1 MSNESISTNK
11 LTIGYRDPH
20 SEVRVQTDLTFSLQT
35 GEMVCMLGPNGCGK
49 STLLRTL
56 AGLQPAIEGEFRIQ
70 NSDVS
75 IQNSDVRSQT
85 SKEVALVLTER
96 LSMDNTTVHDVVAM
110 GRYPYTS
117 FLGGLTDEDERII
130 AESLEKVGF
139 KNSDV
144 RSQSSDVRNQN
155 SDVRSQSSDVRSQS
169 SDVRSQSSDVRNQS
183 SDVAKT
189 FFNAH
194 SDGEKQR
201 ILIAK
206 ALAQQ
211 TPIILLDEPTA
222 HLDLPHRILVLR
234 LLRQLAHEQGKTVLI
249 STHELDLALAL
260 SDRILL
266 MTPGKGVQLD
276 TAENLRK
283 SDAFTRAFGM
293 DIFHPLG
300 G

>member
-1 MSNESISTNK
+1 MSNVSISTNS
-11 LTIGYRDPH
+11 LTIGYRIASGTEYP
-20 SEVRVQTDLTFSLQT
+20 VQTDLNFSLLT

-56 AGLQPAIEGEFRIQ
+56 AGLQPALSGEYKIQ
-70 NSDVS
+70 NSDRPEKS
-75 IQNSDVRSQT
+75 
-85 SKEVALVLTER
+85 VALVLTER

-117 FLGGLTDEDERII
+117 FLGGLSEQDERII
-130 AESLEKVGF
+130 AESLEAVGF
-139 KNSDV
+139 DLLVLNS
-144 RSQSSDVRNQN
+144 SHSP
-155 SDVRSQSSDVRSQS
+155 
-169 SDVRSQSSDVRNQS
+169 
-183 SDVAKT
+183 
-189 FFNAH
+189 FNAH

-222 HLDLPHRILVLR
+222 HLDLPHRILILR

-266 MTPGKGVQLD
+266 MSPAGRGIQLD
-276 TAENLRK
+276 TPEALK
-283 SDAFTRAFGM
+283 KADAFTSAFGM
-293 DIFHPLG
+293 DIFSPLG
-300 G
+300 

>member
-1 MSNESISTNK
+1 M
-11 LTIGYRDPH
+11 
-20 SEVRVQTDLTFSLQT
+20 VQTDLDFSLYA

-56 AGLQPAIEGEFRIQ
+56 AGLQPALGGEYKLMANGQ
-70 NSDVS
+70 QPTAKN
-75 IQNSDVRSQT
+75 
-85 SKEVALVLTER
+85 VALVLTER

-117 FLGGLTDEDERII
+117 FLGGLTQQDEAII
-130 AESLEKVGF
+130 TEALQQVGF
-139 KNSDV
+139 DSLPGT
-144 RSQSSDVRNQN
+144 SL
-155 SDVRSQSSDVRSQS
+155 
-169 SDVRSQSSDVRNQS
+169 
-183 SDVAKT
+183 
-189 FFNAH
+189 FNAH

-234 LLRQLAHEQGKTVLI
+234 LLRRLAHEQGKTVLI

-266 MTPGKGVQLD
+266 MTPGKGIQLD
-276 TAENLRK
+276 TPDRLRQNN
-283 SDAFTRAFGM
+283 AFTDAFGM
-293 DIFHPLG
+293 DIFNPLG
-300 G
+300 

>member
-1 MSNESISTNK
+1 MSNVSISTNN
-11 LTIGYRDPH
+11 LSIGYG
-20 SEVRVQTDLTFSLQT
+20 EAVVQSDLSFSLYE

-56 AGLQPAIEGEFRIQ
+56 AALQPPLGGESRVESRKSKVESQKAI
-70 NSDVS
+70 
-75 IQNSDVRSQT
+75 
-85 SKEVALVLTER
+85 ALVLTER
-96 LSMDNTTVHDVVAM
+96 LSLENTTVHDVVAM

-117 FLGGLTDEDERII
+117 FLGGLTDEDEAII
-130 AESLEKVGF
+130 AQSLQQVGF
-139 KNSDV
+139 DQPV
-144 RSQSSDVRNQN
+144 GRSS
-155 SDVRSQSSDVRSQS
+155 
-169 SDVRSQSSDVRNQS
+169 
-183 SDVAKT
+183 
-189 FFNAH
+189 FNAH

-234 LLRQLAHEQGKTVLI
+234 LLRQLAHEQGKTILI

-266 MTPGKGVQLD
+266 MSPKAQGVQLD
-276 TAENLRK
+276 TAENLK
-283 SDAFTRAFGM
+283 KADAFTSAFGM
-293 DIFHPLG
+293 DIFNPLG
-300 G
+300 

>member
-1 MSNESISTNK
+1 MSNVSISTNN
-11 LTIGYRDPH
+11 LSIGYRFRTGASRPFG
-20 SEVRVQTDLTFSLQT
+20 EAVVQHDLSFSLYE

-56 AGLQPAIEGEFRIQ
+56 AGLQPALAGDSKVESRKSKVE
-70 NSDVS
+70 
-75 IQNSDVRSQT
+75 SQ
-85 SKEVALVLTER
+85 KAIALVLTER
-96 LSMDNTTVHDVVAM
+96 LSLENTTVHDVVAM

-117 FLGGLTDEDERII
+117 FLGGLTDEDEAII
-130 AESLEKVGF
+130 AQSLQQVGF
-139 KNSDV
+139 STPPFREGTGV
-144 RSQSSDVRNQN
+144 GSS
-155 SDVRSQSSDVRSQS
+155 
-169 SDVRSQSSDVRNQS
+169 
-183 SDVAKT
+183 

-234 LLRQLAHEQGKTVLI
+234 LLRQLAHEQGKTILI

-266 MTPGKGVQLD
+266 MSPKAQGVQLD
-276 TAENLRK
+276 TAENLK
-283 SDAFTRAFGM
+283 KADAFTSAFGM
-293 DIFHPLG
+293 NIFNPLG
-300 G
+300 

>member
-1 MSNESISTNK
+1 MSNVSISTNK
-11 LTIGYRDPH
+11 LAIGYRFRTGASQPFG
-20 SEVRVQTDLTFSLQT
+20 EAVVQRDLSFSLYE

-56 AGLQPAIEGEFRIQ
+56 AGLQPALAGEY
-70 NSDVS
+70 SAMGYGLPV
-75 IQNSDVRSQT
+75 T
-85 SKEVALVLTER
+85 GEASKNIALVLTER
-96 LSMDNTTVHDVVAM
+96 LSLENTTVHDVVAM

-117 FLGGLTDEDERII
+117 FLGGLTDEDEAII
-130 AESLEKVGF
+130 AQSLQQVGF
-139 KNSDV
+139 GLSV
-144 RSQSSDVRNQN
+144 GRS
-155 SDVRSQSSDVRSQS
+155 
-169 SDVRSQSSDVRNQS
+169 
-183 SDVAKT
+183 

-234 LLRQLAHEQGKTVLI
+234 LLRQLAHEQGKTILI

-266 MTPGKGVQLD
+266 MSPKAQGVQLD
-276 TAENLRK
+276 TAENLK
-283 SDAFTRAFGM
+283 KADAFTSAFGM
-293 DIFHPLG
+293 NIFNPLG
-300 G
+300 

>member
-1 MSNESISTNK
+1 MSNVSISTNK
-11 LTIGYRDPH
+11 LTIGYKTQRT
-20 SEVRVQTDLTFSLQT
+20 EYRVQTDLNFSLNA

-56 AGLQPAIEGEFRIQ
+56 AGLQPALSGEYTHCDTKNI
-70 NSDVS
+70 
-75 IQNSDVRSQT
+75 
-85 SKEVALVLTER
+85 ALVLTER
-96 LSMDNTTVHDVVAM
+96 LSLENTTVHDVVAM

-117 FLGGLTDEDERII
+117 FLGGLSAEDEAII
-130 AESLEKVGF
+130 EEALCSVGF
-139 KNSDV
+139 ETSKSRDLKV
-144 RSQSSDVRNQN
+144 S
-155 SDVRSQSSDVRSQS
+155 
-169 SDVRSQSSDVRNQS
+169 
-183 SDVAKT
+183 KT

-222 HLDLPHRILVLR
+222 HLDLPHRILILR
-234 LLRQLAHEQGKTVLI
+234 LLRNLAHEQGKTILI

-266 MTPGKGVQLD
+266 MTPGRGIQLD
-276 TAENLRK
+276 TADNLKK
-283 SDAFTRAFGM
+283 SDAFTSAFGM
-293 DIFHPLG
+293 DIFNPFG
-300 G
+300 

>member
-1 MSNESISTNK
+1 MSNVSISTNS
-11 LTIGYRDPH
+11 LTIGYRIASGTEYP
-20 SEVRVQTDLTFSLQT
+20 VQTDLNFSLHT

-56 AGLQPAIEGEFRIQ
+56 AGWQPALSGEYKIQ
-70 NSDVS
+70 NSDRPEKS
-75 IQNSDVRSQT
+75 
-85 SKEVALVLTER
+85 VALVLTER

-117 FLGGLTDEDERII
+117 FLGGLSEQDEEII
-130 AESLEKVGF
+130 AASLQAVGF
-139 KNSDV
+139 DLLALNS
-144 RSQSSDVRNQN
+144 SHSP
-155 SDVRSQSSDVRSQS
+155 
-169 SDVRSQSSDVRNQS
+169 
-183 SDVAKT
+183 
-189 FFNAH
+189 FNAH

-222 HLDLPHRILVLR
+222 HLDLPHRILILR

-266 MTPGKGVQLD
+266 MSPAGRGIQLD
-276 TAENLRK
+276 TPEALK
-283 SDAFTRAFGM
+283 KADAFTSAFGM
-293 DIFHPLG
+293 DIFSPLG
-300 G
+300 

>member
-1 MSNESISTNK
+1 MSNVSISTNS
-11 LTIGYRDPH
+11 LTIGYRIASGTEYP
-20 SEVRVQTDLTFSLQT
+20 VQTDLNFSLHT

-56 AGLQPAIEGEFRIQ
+56 AGLQPALSGEYKIQ
-70 NSDVS
+70 NTASRPEKS
-75 IQNSDVRSQT
+75 
-85 SKEVALVLTER
+85 VALVLTER

-117 FLGGLTDEDERII
+117 FLGGLSEQDEEII
-130 AESLEKVGF
+130 AASLQAVGF
-139 KNSDV
+139 DLGALNSTL
-144 RSQSSDVRNQN
+144 SP
-155 SDVRSQSSDVRSQS
+155 
-169 SDVRSQSSDVRNQS
+169 
-183 SDVAKT
+183 
-189 FFNAH
+189 FNAH

-222 HLDLPHRILVLR
+222 HLDLPHRILILR
-234 LLRQLAHEQGKTVLI
+234 LLRQLAHKQGKTVLI

-266 MTPGKGVQLD
+266 MSPAGRGIQLD
-276 TAENLRK
+276 TPETLKKA
-283 SDAFTRAFGM
+283 DAFTSAFGM
-293 DIFHPLG
+293 DIFSPLG
-300 G
+300 

>member
-1 MSNESISTNK
+1 
-11 LTIGYRDPH
+11 
-20 SEVRVQTDLTFSLQT
+20 
-35 GEMVCMLGPNGCGK
+35 MVCMLGPNGCGK

-56 AGLQPAIEGEFRIQ
+56 AGLQPALGGELFLSKG
-70 NSDVS
+70 SDPTE
-75 IQNSDVRSQT
+75 QQ
-85 SKEVALVLTER
+85 SKHIALVLTER
-96 LSMDNTTVHDVVAM
+96 LSMDNTTVHDVVAL
-110 GRYPYTS
+110 GRYPYSS
-117 FLGGLTDEDERII
+117 FLDGLYAEDEEII
-130 AESLEKVGF
+130 SESLRQAGF
-139 KNSDV
+139 LSPQDV
-144 RSQSSDVRNQN
+144 QQ
-155 SDVRSQSSDVRSQS
+155 
-169 SDVRSQSSDVRNQS
+169 
-183 SDVAKT
+183 T

-234 LLRQLAHEQGKTVLI
+234 LLRQLAHEQGKTILI

-276 TAENLRK
+276 TADSLREK
-283 SDAFTRAFGM
+283 DAFIAAFGM
-293 DIFHPLG
+293 DIFNPLG
-300 G
+300 

>member
-1 MSNESISTNK
+1 MQ
-11 LTIGYRDPH
+11 RDL
-20 SEVRVQTDLTFSLQT
+20 SFSLYE

-56 AGLQPAIEGEFRIQ
+56 AGLQPALAGESKVESRK
-70 NSDVS
+70 SKVE
-75 IQNSDVRSQT
+75 SQ
-85 SKEVALVLTER
+85 KAIALVLTER
-96 LSMDNTTVHDVVAM
+96 LSLENTTVHDVVAM

-117 FLGGLTDEDERII
+117 FLGGLTDEDEAII
-130 AESLEKVGF
+130 AQSLQQVGF
-139 KNSDV
+139 GLSV
-144 RSQSSDVRNQN
+144 GRS
-155 SDVRSQSSDVRSQS
+155 
-169 SDVRSQSSDVRNQS
+169 
-183 SDVAKT
+183 

-234 LLRQLAHEQGKTVLI
+234 LLRQLAHEQGKTILI

-266 MTPGKGVQLD
+266 MSPKAQGVQLD
-276 TAENLRK
+276 TAENLK
-283 SDAFTRAFGM
+283 KADAFTSAFGM
-293 DIFHPLG
+293 DIFHYL
-300 G
+300 